1 MQRGLQ
7 GRGGRDESRPY
18 RIYTSTLLVEG
29 EEEVGVDEG
38 EEDEAD
44 AFDLDHDVFVFL
56 DSLNVA
62 FVAFVV
68 AAGDAHFLVFPEI
81 LFGEYLAAGGVV
93 GCEEAEQL
101 YGALRDY
108 LYPVVVGIAVDPEG
122 YGEFGVVA
130 AGSFESHGVFLGG
143 LDEEDTGDD
152 GPFAFLLVRTDH
164 CLFRKVDLLAERRQ
178 EFFGLEVV
186 SRLYRE
192 PFGGFG

>member
-1 MQRGLQ
+1 MN
-7 GRGGRDESRPY
+7 
-18 RIYTSTLLVEG
+18 
-29 EEEVGVDEG
+29 EG

-56 DSLNVA
+56 DSLYVA

-101 YGALRDY
+101 YGALGDH

-122 YGEFGVVA
+122 YGEFGMVA
-130 AGSFESHGVFLGG
+130 SGSFESHGVFLGG
-143 LDEEDTGDD
+143 LDKEYSGDY
-152 GPFAFLLVRTDH
+152 GSFTFLLVRTDH
-164 CLFRKVDLLAERRQ
+164 CFLWEVDLFAERLQ